1 MSRSYGPAVR
11 VRIVDILNG
20 EFEETTLDAAKFLRL
35 PPILGASTLVS
46 RVRILGIVT
55 YSMISDDRRYGKIIV
70 EDGTSTISLRVWEED
85 VDLII
90 DPDTGDPY
98 DVGTILDIIA
108 KVRAYRGEKYL
119 YPSLIVKLEDPNW
132 LIVNNLELMRR
143 RLKLLITFL
152 RSSLGKSKEPKA
164 QGSPEHLN

>member
-11 VRIVDILNG
+11 VRIEDVLKG
-20 EFEETTLDAAKFLRL
+20 EFEETTLDAARFLRL
-35 PPILGASTLVS
+35 PQILGVSSLVS
-46 RVRILGIVT
+46 RVRVLGIVT

-70 EDGTSTISLRVWEED
+70 EDGTGAISMRVWEED

-98 DVGTILDIIA
+98 EVGTILDVIA
-108 KVRAYRGEKYL
+108 RVRAYKEEKYL
-119 YPSLIVKLEDPNW
+119 YPTLIVKLDDPNW

-143 RLKLLITFL
+143 RLKQMITFL
-152 RSSLGKSKEPKA
+152 RSSHEKFKHIEPNE
-164 QGSPEHLN
+164 G

>member
-1 MSRSYGPAVR
+1 MSRPYGPAVR
-11 VRIVDILNG
+11 VRIADILNG
-20 EFEETTLDAAKFLRL
+20 EFEETTLDAARFLRL
-35 PPILGASTLVS
+35 PPVHGVSTLVN

-70 EDGTSTISLRVWEED
+70 EDGTGGISLRVWEED

-98 DVGTILDIIA
+98 DAGTILDVIA
-108 KVRAYRGEKYL
+108 RVRAYRGEKYL

-132 LIVNNLELMRR
+132 LIVSNLELMRR
-143 RLKLLITFL
+143 RLKLLVTSL
-152 RSSLGKSKEPKA
+152 RSSSGKSKAVGSNEA
-164 QGSPEHLN
+164 QNI